1 MSAQMGIQIHTQ
13 QKERE
18 RVCVSGKRDPSI
30 PLLSSYAQRTGHP
43 TPQTLAQAMFIA
55 ALFTTARKCKQ
66 TEGPST
72 DE

>member
-18 RVCVSGKRDPSI
+18 SVCVSGKRDPSI